1 MTAAV
6 RRICLITPGHVASTP
21 RLVKNADALAAA
33 GYEVH
38 VVAGRHF
45 PPADALDATLLAG
58 AAWPCTRVDLGRS
71 GPGLFRKLLR
81 ELSRRRILRSDTVSA
96 AAAARALHADALHLG
111 RIAAG
116 VGADFY
122 FGHCLAGLPAAAA
135 AAAARGV
142 RYGFD
147 AEDFHDLEGEFPPAE
162 RRARRLVQTHG
173 LPGCALF
180 TTAAPLMAERYAA
193 DYGRR
198 PMVLLNTFPLAESP
212 AAPVPAARRGT
223 GQPAR
228 LYWFSQTIGPGRG
241 LEVMVAVLGRMRTP
255 AELHLRGF
263 VSDAYRHDLQTRAR
277 AAGCPGRLVF
287 LPPGPPREMVRLAA
301 GMDLGLALEQST
313 PPNRDLCLTNK
324 VFAYLLAGVPQ
335 LLSPTA
341 AQAALAP
348 ALDRAALLAR
358 PESTAETA
366 ALLDR
371 WFGDAAGMAAA
382 RETAWDLGRRR
393 YCWDLEQKALLA
405 AVAEIGPGPAA
416 RA

>member
-1 MTAAV
+1 MTAP

-33 GYEVH
+33 GYAVH

-45 PPADALDATLLAG
+45 PPADALDATLIAG
-58 AAWPCTRVDLGRS
+58 AAWRCTRVDLGRS
-71 GPGLFRKLLR
+71 APGLLRKLLR
-81 ELSRRRILRSDTVSA
+81 ELGRRRISWSNTAGPAV
-96 AAAARALHADALHLG
+96 AARALHADALHLG

-116 VGADFY
+116 LGADFY

-147 AEDFHDLEGEFPPAE
+147 AEDFHDEEGEFPPAE
-162 RRARRLVQTHG
+162 RTARRLVLTHG

-180 TTAAPLMAERYAA
+180 TTAAPLMADRYAA
-193 DYGRR
+193 AYGRR
-198 PMVLLNTFPLAESP
+198 PVVLLNTFPLAEAP
-212 AAPVPAARRGT
+212 AAPVAAAPSGT
-223 GQPAR
+223 GRPAR
-228 LYWFSQTIGPGRG
+228 LYWFSQTVGPGRG
-241 LEVMVAVLGRMRTP
+241 LEQMVAVLGRMGTP

-263 VSDAYRHDLQTRAR
+263 VSDAYRGELQARAR
-277 AAGCPGRLVF
+277 AAGCPERIVF

-301 GMDLGLALEQST
+301 GMDLGLALEQSS

-335 LLSPTA
+335 LLSPTS
-341 AQAALAP
+341 AQTALAP
-348 ALDRAALLAR
+348 ELGRAALLAD
-358 PESTAETA
+358 PGATAETA

-371 WFGDAAGMAAA
+371 WLGDPAGVAVA
-382 RETAWDLGRRR
+382 RKTAWDLGRRR
-393 YCWDLEQKALLA
+393 YCWDIEQQTLLS
-405 AVAEIGPGPAA
+405 AVAAIGTEPAA
-416 RA
+416 PA